1 MSALAT
7 QKPADAALQTAAD
20 VAPIF
25 HMIERAARDPSVDI
39 DKFERLVA
47 MQERAQAARARQDY
61 AAAIAAAR
69 GEMPPV
75 IKTREVDFQSQ
86 KGRTHYRHE
95 DLAGIAKVVDPV
107 LHRHGLSYRYRSEQ
121 TGPRL
126 RITCIISHASGHSE
140 ETTLEADNDASGNK
154 NSIQAIGSAAT
165 YLQRY
170 TLKLALGL
178 AAAHDD
184 DGATVGASA
193 SITDEQVM
201 TLREMIEASSAD
213 PARFLKFMRVPT
225 LADIPAAKYQTALDA
240 LKRKAEGSNG

>member
-121 TGPRL
+121 TGHRL
-126 RITCIISHASGHSE
+126 RIICIISHASGHSE

-178 AAAHDD
+178 SAAHDD
-184 DGATVGASA
+184 DARSA
-193 SITDEQVM
+193 AAPAVITFDQHLQ
-201 TLREMIEASSAD
+201 LRDLVESVEADLAK
-213 PARFLKFMRVPT
+213 FLAYFEIAT
-225 LADIPAAKYQTALDA
+225 LADLPANQFQRAVAALN
-240 LKRKAEGSNG
+240 KKGKK